1 MLTYGGPVHGGEL
14 VPLHLKGAPQME
26 DALSLA
32 GRFLRDRGH
41 GEELAIRDRHTL
53 AYTRSGRSI
62 HLRLVVGGFP
72 APAPRFAAL
81 AWGRAI
87 HFRPVPL
94 AAGPSQPDRLQHNSL
109 FFHTRD
115 GTPRSLR
122 AMAALLVHELAH
134 VDQQQRARFGLCGF
148 LAAYLAASALVG
160 FRYWPNPYEVAARA
174 WEQEALGY
182 FDSLPGIS
190 T

>member
-14 VPLHLKGAPQME
+14 VPLQLQGAPQME
-26 DALSLA
+26 GALSLA

-53 AYTRSGRSI
+53 AYTRNGRSI

-72 APAPRFAAL
+72 APAPRFVAL
-81 AWGRAI
+81 TWGRAI

-94 AAGPSQPDRLQHNSL
+94 AAGPSPPDRMQHNSL
-109 FFHTRD
+109 FFHIRD
-115 GTPRSLR
+115 GTPRSRR

-134 VDQQQRARFGLCGF
+134 VDQQQRAPFGLCGF
-148 LAAYLAASALVG
+148 MAGYLAAWALVG
-160 FRYWPNPYEVAARA
+160 FRYWTNPYEVAARVR
-174 WEQEALGY
+174 EQEALGY
-182 FDSLPGIS
+182 FDSLPGS
-190 T
+190 Q